1 MIAALCFGALFGF
14 PLIVWGLLLI
24 FDRDRTW
31 QKKLTRAVGPLQR
44 SRAWDIRQIIYGALL
59 VAFGAAILIALTLF
73 NYAAQGIS
81 PPAPF

>member
-1 MIAALCFGALFGF
+1 MIAALCFGASFGL

-24 FDRDRTW
+24 FDRDRAW

-44 SRAWDIRQIIYGALL
+44 NRAWDSRQIIYGTLL
-59 VAFGAAILIALTLF
+59 IVFGAAIIIALTLF
-73 NYAAQGIS
+73 NYAAQSLS